1 MFCAK
6 NESIPCVN
14 CSNTGNAA
22 MTVSAIVRS
31 GTSARSEVYAS
42 EPASPKQP
50 SPTNRRPTWFA

>member
-1 MFCAK
+1 MFWAK

-31 GTSARSEVYAS
+31 GTSASSEVYAS
-42 EPASPKQP
+42 EPARPKQP